1 MEVVLFILFV
11 VAYYTFRILQ
21 PKIKGYLGE
30 KSVSVV
36 LSFLPSDKYKIIN
49 DVLLNSND
57 RTIQIDHLVISVYG
71 IFVIETKNYKGWIT
85 GSDNSEYWT
94 KNMFGN
100 KYKFYNP
107 IRQNKAHISAL
118 SRQLGLSFDKFI
130 PIIVFSNRADLKV
143 NTVHNVIYA
152 TQINRVIKAY
162 SDIKF
167 SEDDIQ
173 KLYEKNS
180 LLNIVSPEARKQ
192 HISDVRNIIA
202 TKEQMIQQGICPRCG
217 HSLVFRSGKYGN
229 FFGCSNYPKC
239 RFTKPIERRNNYF
252 LNNLVKKFLK
262 SLLK

>member
-1 MEVVLFILFV
+1 MEIVLFILFV
-11 VAYYTFRILQ
+11 VAYITFRILQ
-21 PKIKGYLGE
+21 PKIKGYIGE
-30 KSVSVV
+30 KSVAAI

-49 DVLLNSND
+49 DALIKSND

-85 GSDNSEYWT
+85 GSDDSEYWT
-94 KNMFGN
+94 KNVFGN

-118 SRQLGLSFDKFI
+118 SKQLGLSFNKFI

-143 NTVHNVIYA
+143 NTVHNVIYT

-173 KLYEKNS
+173 KLCNKIS
-180 LLNIVSPEARKQ
+180 LLNIVSPKVRKQ
-192 HISDVRNIIA
+192 HILEVQNTIA
-202 TKEQMIQQGICPRCG
+202 TKQHLIQQGICPRCG
-217 HSLVFRSGKYGN
+217 HSLILRNGKYGD
-229 FFGCSNYPKC
+229 FYGCSSYLKC
-239 RFTKPIERRNNYF
+239 KFIQPIEYRNSYF
-252 LNNLVKKFLK
+252 LNKLAKKFIRN
-262 SLLK
+262 LLR

>member
-1 MEVVLFILFV
+1 MEIVLFIFFV
-11 VAYYTFRILQ
+11 VAYIAFKILQ

-30 KSVSVV
+30 KNVAVI
-36 LSFLPSDKYKIIN
+36 LSFLPFDKYKIIN
-49 DVLLNSND
+49 DVLLKSND

-130 PIIVFSNRADLKV
+130 PIIVFSNGADLKV
-143 NTVHNVIYA
+143 NTAHNVIY
-152 TQINRVIKAY
+152 TSQINRVIKTY

-167 SEDDIQ
+167 SENDVQ
-173 KLYEKNS
+173 KLCDKIS
-180 LLNIVSPEARKQ
+180 LLNIVSPKLRKQ
-192 HISDVRNIIA
+192 HVLEVQNTIA
-202 TKEQMIQQGICPRCG
+202 TKQRLMQQGICPRCG
-217 HSLVFRSGKYGN
+217 HSLILRNGKYGD
-229 FFGCSNYPKC
+229 FYGCSSYPKC
-239 RFTKPIERRNNYF
+239 KFIQPIEYRNSYF
-252 LNNLVKKFLK
+252 LNKLAKKFIRN
-262 SLLK
+262 LLR

>member
-1 MEVVLFILFV
+1 MEIVLFILFI
-11 VAYYTFRILQ
+11 VAYITFRILR
-21 PKIKGYLGE
+21 PKLKGYLGE
-30 KSVSVV
+30 KCVAVI

-49 DVLLNSND
+49 DVLFKSDNK
-57 RTIQIDHLVISVYG
+57 TIQIDHLVISIYG

-118 SRQLGLSFDKFI
+118 CRQLGLSINKFI
-130 PIIVFSNRADLKV
+130 SIIVFSNRADLKV
-143 NTVHNVIYA
+143 NTVHNVIYT
-152 TQINRVIKAY
+152 TQINRVIKTY

-173 KLYEKNS
+173 KLCDKIS
-180 LLNIVSPEARKQ
+180 LLNIVSPKVRKRHVLEVQ
-192 HISDVRNIIA
+192 NTIV
-202 TKEQMIQQGICPRCG
+202 TKQRLMRQGICPRCG
-217 HSLVFRSGKYGN
+217 HSLILKNGKYGD

-239 RFTKPIERRNNYF
+239 KFIKPIEHKTAIF
-252 LNNLVKKFLK
+252 
-262 SLLK
+262 

>member
-1 MEVVLFILFV
+1 MEIVLFILFV
-11 VAYYTFRILQ
+11 VAYITFRILQ
-21 PKIKGYLGE
+21 PKIKGYIGE
-30 KSVSVV
+30 KSVAAI

-49 DVLLNSND
+49 DALIKSND

-85 GSDNSEYWT
+85 GSDDSEYWT
-94 KNMFGN
+94 KNVFGN

-118 SRQLGLSFDKFI
+118 SKQLGLSFNKFI

-143 NTVHNVIYA
+143 NTVHNVIYT

-173 KLYEKNS
+173 KLCNKIS
-180 LLNIVSPEARKQ
+180 LLNIVSPKVRKQ
-192 HISDVRNIIA
+192 HILEVQNTIA
-202 TKEQMIQQGICPRCG
+202 TKQHLIQQGICPRCG
-217 HSLVFRSGKYGN
+217 HSLILRNGKYGD
-229 FFGCSNYPKC
+229 FYGCSSYPKC
-239 RFTKPIERRNNYF
+239 KFIQPIEYRISYF
-252 LNNLVKKFLK
+252 LNKLAKKFIRN
-262 SLLK
+262 LLR